1 MKRSFIIF
9 MSAGLL
15 LTGSL
20 SSCKKEIGSLNGASV
35 DEISANPTRFELNNL
50 VVGSEAG
57 MRNQI
62 GTYLDAI
69 SVMGREMYRF
79 SAADPRFTTELLG
92 KDALGLD
99 NSAFYI
105 ANPWNARYRVVKNC
119 NIIISGAT
127 NSTFISA
134 NQKKGYIG
142 FAKTIKA
149 YQLLLNLNLTE
160 TNGVRID
167 VADAA
172 NIGPFLNYEQ
182 SLTEIAKLLDEGK
195 TELTGAEQVFA
206 LSVGF
211 DNGGGGL
218 LNFNRALAARVAA
231 YQKNWNAVLTALDES
246 FYDINGNLNSGF
258 FHTYSTGPNDQTNP
272 AFSDTASSGELRM
285 AHPAYITDLNAYNA
299 NDDRKDKVYH
309 RDAQTS
315 DGLSGEYNM
324 WVFTSNTAPMS
335 IIRQEELVLLY
346 AEAKANLDEFGDA
359 KDAIDRIRTAHG
371 GVAYAGAL
379 NRAALIDEILFQ
391 RRFSLL
397 YEGHRWVDARRY
409 NKLNTLPID
418 RAGDDVFE
426 RMPRPLTEGQ

>member
-20 SSCKKEIGSLNGASV
+20 SSCSKEIGSLNGASV

-62 GTYLDAI
+62 ATYLDAI
-69 SVMGREMYRF
+69 SVLGREMYRF

-92 KDALGLD
+92 KEALGLD

-127 NSTFISA
+127 NSTFISP

-149 YQLLLNLNLTE
+149 YQLLINLNLTE
-160 TNGVRID
+160 NNGVRVD
-167 VADAA
+167 VADAS

-195 TELTGAEQVFA
+195 TELTGAELVFT
-206 LSVGF
+206 LSAGF
-211 DNGGGGL
+211 DNNGGGVL
-218 LNFNRALAARVAA
+218 KFNRAIAARVAA
-231 YQKNWNAVLTALDES
+231 YRKNWAAVLDALDES
-246 FYDINGNLNSGF
+246 FFDIDGNLNHGF
-258 FHTYSTGPNDQTNP
+258 YHTFSTGPNDQTNP
-272 AFSDTASSGELRM
+272 TFSDTISTGELRM
-285 AHPAYITDLNAYNA
+285 AHPSYMTDLNNYEP
-299 NDDRKDKVYH
+299 NDDRKNKVYA

-315 DGLSGEYNM
+315 DGLSSSYNM
-324 WVFTSNTAPMS
+324 WVFTTNTSSMP
-335 IIRQEELVLLY
+335 IIRQEELILLY

-359 KDAIDRIRTAHG
+359 QDAIDRIRTAHG
-371 GVAYAGAL
+371 GVAYGGAL
-379 NRAALIDEILFQ
+379 TRTALIDEVLFQ

-409 NKLNTLPID
+409 NKLNTLPTD